1 MADLRKEVGD
11 LIRACEAIQ
20 GLLAQKET
28 LTDEE
33 RDVIEYCVI
42 DLLSKVKP
50 RNSKGPT

>member
-1 MADLRKEVGD
+1 MAGLRKEVGD

-33 RDVIEYCVI
+33 RDVIEYCLI
-42 DLLSKVKP
+42 DVLSNVKP
-50 RNSKGPT
+50 RNSEGPT